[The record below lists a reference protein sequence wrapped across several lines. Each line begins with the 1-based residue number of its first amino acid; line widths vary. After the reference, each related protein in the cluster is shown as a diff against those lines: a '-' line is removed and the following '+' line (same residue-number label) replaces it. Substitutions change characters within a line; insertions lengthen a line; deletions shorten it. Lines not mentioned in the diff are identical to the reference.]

1 MPKSETLLKV
11 GDRAPDF
18 TLQDYNDKPF
28 TLSEIVKKGK
38 VLLLFFRG
46 TW

>member
-11 GDRAPDF
+11 GDKAPDF
-18 TLQDYNDKPF
+18 TLANYDGEKISLAQI
-28 TLSEIVKKGK
+28 LKKGP